1 MRAEVRIVVAQVRG
15 EAVNA
20 DIFLSVGPSDC
31 DELPAFIGQ
40 DKRFFEGARA
50 GIRQVSSGNLSRFAR
65 FEFRAIGLV

>member
-31 DELPAFIGQ
+31 DELPLFGMH
-40 DKRFFEGARA
+40 DERLFECARA
-50 GIRQVSSGNLSRFAR
+50 
-65 FEFRAIGLV
+65 